1 MQIAEKHLSTTDR
14 IVDVYRVYVVKQRRG
29 GSEVVKGLKT
39 QTPFF
44 SSAKA
49 AFFELYSMDFS
60 KNHLILM
67 TKNHAVINSYRYHSA
82 IGDRNYFDETMELKK

>member
-1 MQIAEKHLSTTDR
+1 MAEKHLLATDK
-14 IVDVYRVYVVKQRRG
+14 IVDVYKVYVVKQRRG

-49 AFFELYSMDFS
+49 AFFELYNMDFS
-60 KNHLILM
+60 KNHLVLM
-67 TKNHAVINSYRYHSA
+67 TKNRTVINSYRYHST

>member
-1 MQIAEKHLSTTDR
+1 MTEKHISTTDK
-14 IVDVYRVYVVKQRRG
+14 IADVYKVYVVKQRRG

-67 TKNHAVINSYRYHSA
+67 TKNHAVINSYRYHST
-82 IGDRNYFDETMELKK
+82 IGDINYFDETMELEK